1 MKNYKPPLSLLHILI
16 LISLSTVAPL
26 STDMYLPA
34 LPSMAQNFNAPA
46 ASIQLTLT
54 AFFIGLAVGQLLFG
68 PLSDRF
74 GRRKPL
80 LIGTSVLLL
89 AGILCS
95 LASNATFLIMA
106 RVLQGFGGAAGVVL
120 ARAIIV
126 DRSRTPTESVRLFQ
140 IMMMIGGLAPIL
152 APMIGN
158 LIISISHWRM
168 VFVVLACMAVVSLFG
183 VWRYLPET
191 HPEEKRTASGFK
203 NLLSVFKQVMSNRI
217 YLGYALTVG
226 FIFVAL
232 FAYISASPFLFQTIF
247 GLTPT
252 QYTWIFGINAFG
264 TTLAGAV
271 SAKLVDRIA
280 PRTQASFGLFIM
292 LIGVLTLTILIM
304 IQANLWVIMPV
315 LFFSLAC
322 CGFIFGNASALA
334 IQQASKV
341 AGTAS
346 AILGAL
352 QFLLGACAAPLVG
365 IMGEH
370 TAIPMVI
377 TMLVA
382 IILAMLSFFG
392 LTSVKQV

>member
-80 LIGTSVLLL
+80 LIGTFVLLL

-191 HPEEKRTASGFK
+191 HPEEKRTA
-203 NLLSVFKQVMSNRI
+203 
-217 YLGYALTVG
+217 
-226 FIFVAL
+226 
-232 FAYISASPFLFQTIF
+232 
-247 GLTPT
+247 
-252 QYTWIFGINAFG
+252 
-264 TTLAGAV
+264 
-271 SAKLVDRIA
+271 
-280 PRTQASFGLFIM
+280 
-292 LIGVLTLTILIM
+292 
-304 IQANLWVIMPV
+304 
-315 LFFSLAC
+315 
-322 CGFIFGNASALA
+322 
-334 IQQASKV
+334 
-341 AGTAS
+341 
-346 AILGAL
+346 
-352 QFLLGACAAPLVG
+352 
-365 IMGEH
+365 
-370 TAIPMVI
+370 
-377 TMLVA
+377 
-382 IILAMLSFFG
+382 
-392 LTSVKQV
+392 